1 VEAHVRARGFTLIE
15 QLVAVAVTVSVF
27 ASLLVVMIAIKQ
39 VGLTNRHHVQ
49 AIQVVRG
56 EVEFIKGTEFD
67 DIEAVTK
74 QVSYD
79 AGADNIFGTDDDFKG
94 TMIVELKDALDMDGD
109 DDTQES
115 FIDINGD
122 GVNDSVVKPIRV
134 SFSWMNTLLGIQKT
148 RTVYIDTLIAQ

>member
-27 ASLLVVMIAIKQ
+27 ASLLAVMIAIKQ

-56 EVEFIKGTEFD
+56 EVELIKGTEFD

-94 TMIVELKDALDMDGD
+94 TMVVELKDALDMDGD
-109 DDTQES
+109 GDTQES
-115 FIDINGD
+115 SIDINGD
-122 GVNDSVVKPIRV
+122 SQNDSVVKPIRV
-134 SFSWMNTLLGIQKT
+134 SFSWTNTLLSIQKT